1 MQRPRR
7 VADSAPDHFIS
18 NLTEAERLLLET
30 SMLEED
36 PEAVKQH
43 PWLQPTRV
51 KLGTVN
57 HAHWLRFIATQ
68 NTIYRLKI
76 RNKDNVNSVTLHTLF
91 LSF

>member
-18 NLTEAERLLLET
+18 NLTECERLLLET

-36 PEAVKQH
+36 PEAVKQY
-43 PWLQPTRV
+43 PWLQV

-57 HAHWLRFIATQ
+57 HAHSLHFIATQ

-76 RNKDNVNSVTLHTLF
+76 KNKDNVNSVTLHTLF

>member
-30 SMLEED
+30 SMLED

-43 PWLQPTRV
+43 PWLQPTQL
-51 KLGTVN
+51 KLGTVH
-57 HAHWLRFIATQ
+57 HAHSLHFIATQ

-76 RNKDNVNSVTLHTLF
+76 KNKDNVNSVTLHTLF
-91 LSF
+91 